1 MFKHLSVC
9 NDYKNLFFIPKEPVK
24 SNNLHITKIPEKNK
38 EQLERE
44 IEELKEQVDQL
55 KKSQHITNNIII
67 AYNQQP
73 DLSHLTDK
81 DYLRIMNKGFKSV
94 PKLIEE
100 IHFNPNKPENK
111 NIYIPNIKNKYAM
124 GWNGQKWDLMNRNE
138 VIDDMYDDKSN
149 ILIEKFEELESSNI
163 DKNTL
168 KKFRRFINKQDDD
181 DIKNKIKE
189 EIKLLL
195 YNNKNNINK

>member
-1 MFKHLSVC
+1 MFNKKNILITGGTGSFGNEFADHLLKNYKC
-9 NDYKNLFFIPKEPVK
+9 NKVIIFSRD
-24 SNNLHITKIPEKNK
+24 
-38 EQLERE
+38 
-44 IEELKEQVDQL
+44 ELKQHNMRL
-55 KKSQHITNNIII
+55 K
-67 AYNQQP
+67 
-73 DLSHLTDK
+73 LSK
-81 DYLRIMNKGFKSV
+81 FQNLRFLLM
-94 PKLIEE
+94 E
-100 IHFNPNKPENK
+100 
-111 NIYIPNIKNKYAM
+111 YY
-124 GWNGQKWDLMNRNE
+124 QKWDLMNRSE
-138 VIDDMYDDKSN
+138 VIQDMYDDKSN